1 MLKRSLVLYPPHP
14 LWKALSIVQ
23 LASVLIREMWR
34 LGRDTIMYPPVQ
46 IIPGAVDQRLIGTW
60 EAGQVVWHDQLANMF
75 LAILQVCLHCLAG
88 RENCFKHSDR
98 LT

>member
-1 MLKRSLVLYPPHP
+1 MATGQGYNHVPTSSDYPRGGRSEID
-14 LWKALSIVQ
+14 W
-23 LASVLIREMWR
+23 
-34 LGRDTIMYPPVQ
+34 D
-46 IIPGAVDQRLIGTW
+46 W

-98 LT
+98 LTRHV